1 MNRRSDQP
9 MNTSMIKKI
18 QQELL
23 NGLDVLLVTGAF
35 WLCWQHFYQN
45 RIDHP
50 FYYLGNLIMVFL
62 FGLFYYSISHLYNG
76 YSVPISR
83 IYELVYSQ
91 TLAACL
97 SDGLLYLMILLINRH
112 YITFLPFLPTL
123 VLQFFLIVGWT
134 VAAHQWYFHQFPPK
148 KTVVILGQGQNVDAL
163 VKQYGMDVHF
173 DVQSV
178 VPVEE
183 CLKDLPGTI
192 GQAEVV
198 FCCGLHSHNRNL
210 VTKYCVAHKISTYV
224 IPRIGDV
231 IMDSARKVHLF
242 HLPMMAVQRYNPSPE
257 YLILKR
263 AYDIALSLVALVLF
277 APIMAVVAAAIKA
290 TDGGDIFYRQARL
303 TKDGKVFQV
312 LKFRS
317 MRMDAE
323 KDGVARLSTGEN
335 DPRVTKVGRFI
346 RAVRFDELPQLL
358 NILKGDMAIVG
369 PRPER
374 PAISAQYAQAMPEW
388 NLRLQAKCGLTGYAQ
403 VYGQYNTTPYD
414 KLLLDLMYI
423 AKPSLFED
431 FKIIFATV
439 KILFMK
445 ESTAGVAEGQVTA
458 EAEPVHEGNMGQSFK

>member
-1 MNRRSDQP
+1 

-198 FCCGLHSHNRNL
+198 FCCGLHRHNRNL
-210 VTKYCVAHKISTYV
+210 VTKYCVAHKIGTYV

-335 DPRVTKVGRFI
+335 DPRVTKVGHFI

>member
-1 MNRRSDQP
+1 

-210 VTKYCVAHKISTYV
+210 VTKYCVAHKIGTYV

-335 DPRVTKVGRFI
+335 DPWVTKVGRFI

-374 PAISAQYAQAMPEW
+374 PEISAQYAKAMPEW

-445 ESTAGVAEGQVTA
+445 ESTEGVAEGQVTA
-458 EAEPVHEGNMGQSFK
+458 EAEPSGQEKNMSTF

>member
-1 MNRRSDQP
+1 MNRF
-9 MNTSMIKKI
+9 MTTSMHKKI

-23 NGLDVLLVTGAF
+23 NGFNILLVIGAF
-35 WLCWQHFYQN
+35 WLCWSYFYARQITN
-45 RIDHP
+45 P
-50 FYYLGNLIMVFL
+50 FYYVGNLIMVFL
-62 FGLFYYSISHLYNG
+62 FGLFYYFTSHLYNG
-76 YSVPISR
+76 YSLPISR

-91 TLAACL
+91 ALAAL
-97 SDGLLYLMILLINRH
+97 ISDGILYLITILINRH
-112 YITFLPFLPTL
+112 YISFFPFVPTFL
-123 VLQFFLIVGWT
+123 LQFFLITLWT
-134 VAAHQWYFHQFPPK
+134 VAAHQWYFRVFPPR
-148 KTVVILGQGQNVDAL
+148 KTVVILGQGQNVDKL

-178 VPVEE
+178 VPVEK
-183 CLKDLPGTI
+183 CLKDIPGTI

-198 FCCGLHSHNRNL
+198 FCCGLRSHNRNL
-210 VTKYCVAHKISTYV
+210 VTKYCVAHKIGTYV

-231 IMDSARKVHLF
+231 IMDSAKKVHLF

-257 YLILKR
+257 FLFFKR
-263 AYDIALSLVALVLF
+263 LYDIVLSLVALVLF
-277 APIMAVVAAAIKA
+277 APIMAAVAVAIKM

-374 PAISAQYAQAMPEW
+374 PEISAQYAKAMPEW

-445 ESTAGVAEGQVTA
+445 DSTEGVAEGQVTA
-458 EAEPVHEGNMGQSFK
+458 ESPINSKGITN

>member
-1 MNRRSDQP
+1 

-23 NGLDVLLVTGAF
+23 NGRDVLLVTGAF
-35 WLCWQHFYQN
+35 WLCWQHFYQY
-45 RIDHP
+45 RIAHP
-50 FYYLGNLIMVFL
+50 FYYMGNLIMVFL
-62 FGLFYYSISHLYNG
+62 FGIFYYSISHLYNG
-76 YSVPISR
+76 YTLPISR
-83 IYELVYSQ
+83 IYELIYSQ
-91 TLAACL
+91 TLAALL
-97 SDGLLYLMILLINRH
+97 SDGILYLITLLVNRH

-123 VLQFFLIVGWT
+123 LLQFFLIVGWT

-148 KTVVILGQGQNVDAL
+148 KTVVILGQGQNVDGL

-183 CLKDLPGTI
+183 CLKDIPGTI

-198 FCCGLHSHNRNL
+198 FCCGLRSHTRNQ
-210 VTKYCVAHKISTYV
+210 VAKYCVAHKIGTYV

-231 IMDSARKVHLF
+231 IMDSAQKVHLF

-458 EAEPVHEGNMGQSFK
+458 EAEPVHVRERMNG

>member
-1 MNRRSDQP
+1 

-123 VLQFFLIVGWT
+123 LLQFFLIVIWT

-198 FCCGLHSHNRNL
+198 FCCGLRSHTRNQ
-210 VTKYCVAHKISTYV
+210 VAKYCVAHKIGTYV

-242 HLPMMAVQRYNPSPE
+242 HLPMMSVQRYNPSPE

-323 KDGVARLSTGEN
+323 KDGIARLSTGEN

-374 PAISAQYAQAMPEW
+374 PEISAQYAKAMPEW

-445 ESTAGVAEGQVTA
+445 ESTAGVAKGQVTA
-458 EAEPVHEGNMGQSFK
+458 ETSSNSKGVIN

>member
-1 MNRRSDQP
+1 MT
-9 MNTSMIKKI
+9 TSMHKKI
-18 QQELL
+18 QQEIL
-23 NGLDVLLVTGAF
+23 NGFNILLVTGAF
-35 WLCWQHFYQN
+35 WLCWSYFYARQ
-45 RIDHP
+45 ITHP
-50 FYYLGNLIMVFL
+50 FYYVGNLIMVFL
-62 FGLFYYSISHLYNG
+62 FGLFYYFTSHLYNG
-76 YSVPISR
+76 YSLPISR

-91 TLAACL
+91 ALAAL
-97 SDGLLYLMILLINRH
+97 ISDGILYLITILINRH
-112 YITFLPFLPTL
+112 YISFFPFEPTFL
-123 VLQFFLIVGWT
+123 LQFLLITLWT
-134 VAAHQWYFHQFPPK
+134 VAAHQWYFRVFPPK
-148 KTVVILGQGQNVDAL
+148 KTVVILGQGQNVDKL

-183 CLKDLPGTI
+183 CLKDIPGTI

-198 FCCGLHSHNRNL
+198 FCCGLRSHNRNL
-210 VTKYCVAHKISTYV
+210 VTKYCVAHKIGAYV

-231 IMDSARKVHLF
+231 IMDSAKKVHLF

-257 YLILKR
+257 FLFFKR
-263 AYDIALSLVALVLF
+263 LYDIVLSLVALVLF
-277 APIMAVVAAAIKA
+277 APIMAAVAVAIKM
-290 TDGGDIFYRQARL
+290 TDGGNIFYRQARL

-374 PAISAQYAQAMPEW
+374 PEISAQYAKTMPEW

-423 AKPSLFED
+423 ARPSLFED

-445 ESTAGVAEGQVTA
+445 DSTEGVAEGQVTA
-458 EAEPVHEGNMGQSFK
+458 EVEPVHEGNMGQSFK

>member
-1 MNRRSDQP
+1 

-210 VTKYCVAHKISTYV
+210 VTKYCVAHKIGTYV

-323 KDGVARLSTGEN
+323 KDGIARLSTGEN
-335 DPRVTKVGRFI
+335 DPRVTKVGRLI

>member
-1 MNRRSDQP
+1 MNRF
-9 MNTSMIKKI
+9 MTTSMHKKI

-23 NGLDVLLVTGAF
+23 NGFNILLVTGAF
-35 WLCWQHFYQN
+35 WLCWSYFYASQ
-45 RIDHP
+45 ITHP
-50 FYYLGNLIMVFL
+50 FYYAGNLIMVFL
-62 FGLFYYSISHLYNG
+62 FGLFYYFTSHLYNG
-76 YSVPISR
+76 YSLPISR

-91 TLAACL
+91 ALAAL
-97 SDGLLYLMILLINRH
+97 ISDGILYLITILINRH
-112 YITFLPFLPTL
+112 YISFFPFVPTFL
-123 VLQFFLIVGWT
+123 LQFFLITLWT
-134 VAAHQWYFHQFPPK
+134 VAAHQWYFREFPPK
-148 KTVVILGQGQNVDAL
+148 KTVVILGQGQNVDKL

-183 CLKDLPGTI
+183 CLKDIPGTI

-210 VTKYCVAHKISTYV
+210 VTKYCVAHKIGTYV

-231 IMDSARKVHLF
+231 IMDSAKKVHLF

-257 YLILKR
+257 FLFFKR
-263 AYDIALSLVALVLF
+263 LYDIVLSLVALVLF
-277 APIMAVVAAAIKA
+277 APIMAAVAVAIKM

-374 PAISAQYAQAMPEW
+374 PEISAQYAKAMPEW

-445 ESTAGVAEGQVTA
+445 DSTEGVAEGQVTA
-458 EAEPVHEGNMGQSFK
+458 EVEPVHVRERMNG

>member
-1 MNRRSDQP
+1 

-374 PAISAQYAQAMPEW
+374 PAISAQYAQTMPEW

>member
-1 MNRRSDQP
+1 MNRF
-9 MNTSMIKKI
+9 MTTSMYKKI

-23 NGLDVLLVTGAF
+23 NGFNILLVTGAF
-35 WLCWQHFYQN
+35 WLCWSYFYASQ
-45 RIDHP
+45 ITYP
-50 FYYLGNLIMVFL
+50 FYYVGNLIMVFL
-62 FGLFYYSISHLYNG
+62 FGLFYYFTSHLYNG
-76 YSVPISR
+76 YSLPISR

-91 TLAACL
+91 ALAAL
-97 SDGLLYLMILLINRH
+97 ISDGILYLITILINRH
-112 YITFLPFLPTL
+112 YISFFPFVPTFL
-123 VLQFFLIVGWT
+123 LQFFLITLWT
-134 VAAHQWYFHQFPPK
+134 VAAHQWYFRVFPPK
-148 KTVVILGQGQNVDAL
+148 KTVVILGQGQNVDKL

-183 CLKDLPGTI
+183 CLKDIPGTI

-198 FCCGLHSHNRNL
+198 FCCGLRSHNRNL
-210 VTKYCVAHKISTYV
+210 VTKYCVAHKIGTYV

-231 IMDSARKVHLF
+231 IMDSAKKVHLF

-257 YLILKR
+257 FLFFKR
-263 AYDIALSLVALVLF
+263 LYDIVLSLVALVLF
-277 APIMAVVAAAIKA
+277 APIMAAVAVAIKM

-374 PAISAQYAQAMPEW
+374 PEISAQYAKAMPEW

-445 ESTAGVAEGQVTA
+445 DSTEGVAEGQVTA
-458 EAEPVHEGNMGQSFK
+458 EAEPVHVRERMNG

>member
-1 MNRRSDQP
+1 

-76 YSVPISR
+76 YTLPISR

-91 TLAACL
+91 TLAALL
-97 SDGLLYLMILLINRH
+97 SDGILYLITLLVNRH

-123 VLQFFLIVGWT
+123 LLQFFLIVIWT

-210 VTKYCVAHKISTYV
+210 VTKYCVAHKIGTYV

-374 PAISAQYAQAMPEW
+374 PEISAQYAKAMPEW

-458 EAEPVHEGNMGQSFK
+458 ETSSNSKGVIN

>member
-1 MNRRSDQP
+1 

-134 VAAHQWYFHQFPPK
+134 VAAHQWYFHQFSPK

-210 VTKYCVAHKISTYV
+210 VTKYCVAHKIGTYV

-303 TKDGKVFQV
+303 TKDGKIFQV

-458 EAEPVHEGNMGQSFK
+458 EAEPVHVRERMNG

>member
-1 MNRRSDQP
+1 

-173 DVQSV
+173 DVQTV

-263 AYDIALSLVALVLF
+263 AYDLALSLVALVLF

-346 RAVRFDELPQLL
+346 RTVRFDELPQLL

>member
-1 MNRRSDQP
+1 MNRF
-9 MNTSMIKKI
+9 MTTSMHKKI

-23 NGLDVLLVTGAF
+23 NGFNILLVTGAF
-35 WLCWQHFYQN
+35 WLCWSYFYASQ
-45 RIDHP
+45 ITHP
-50 FYYLGNLIMVFL
+50 FYYAGNLIMVFL
-62 FGLFYYSISHLYNG
+62 FGLFYYFISHLYNG
-76 YSVPISR
+76 YSLPISR

-91 TLAACL
+91 ALAAL
-97 SDGLLYLMILLINRH
+97 ISDGILYLITILINRH
-112 YITFLPFLPTL
+112 YISFFPFVPTFL
-123 VLQFFLIVGWT
+123 LQFLLITLWT
-134 VAAHQWYFHQFPPK
+134 VAAHQWYFREFPPK
-148 KTVVILGQGQNVDAL
+148 KTVVILGQGQNVDKL

-183 CLKDLPGTI
+183 CLKDIPGTI

-198 FCCGLHSHNRNL
+198 FCCGLRSHNRNL
-210 VTKYCVAHKISTYV
+210 VTKYCVAHKIGTYV

-231 IMDSARKVHLF
+231 IMDSAKKVHLF

-257 YLILKR
+257 FLFFKR
-263 AYDIALSLVALVLF
+263 LYDIVLSLVALVLF
-277 APIMAVVAAAIKA
+277 APIMAAVAAAIKF

-374 PAISAQYAQAMPEW
+374 PEISAQYAKAMPEW

-445 ESTAGVAEGQVTA
+445 DSTEGVAEGQVTA
-458 EAEPVHEGNMGQSFK
+458 EVKPVHVRERMNG

>member
-1 MNRRSDQP
+1 

-210 VTKYCVAHKISTYV
+210 VTKYCVAHKIGTYV

-458 EAEPVHEGNMGQSFK
+458 EAEPVHVRERMNG

>member
-1 MNRRSDQP
+1 MNRF
-9 MNTSMIKKI
+9 MTTSMHKKI
-18 QQELL
+18 QQEIL
-23 NGLDVLLVTGAF
+23 NGFNILLVTGAF
-35 WLCWQHFYQN
+35 WLCWSYFYAS
-45 RIDHP
+45 RITHP
-50 FYYLGNLIMVFL
+50 FYYVGNLIMVFL
-62 FGLFYYSISHLYNG
+62 FGLFYYFTSHLYNG
-76 YSVPISR
+76 YSLPISR

-91 TLAACL
+91 ALAAL
-97 SDGLLYLMILLINRH
+97 ISDGILYLITILINRH
-112 YITFLPFLPTL
+112 YISFFPFVPTFL
-123 VLQFFLIVGWT
+123 LQFFLITLWT
-134 VAAHQWYFHQFPPK
+134 VAAHQWYFREFPPK
-148 KTVVILGQGQNVDAL
+148 KTVVILGQGQNVDKL

-183 CLKDLPGTI
+183 CLKDIPGTI

-210 VTKYCVAHKISTYV
+210 VTKYCVAHKIGTYV

-231 IMDSARKVHLF
+231 IMDSAKKVHLF

-257 YLILKR
+257 FLFFKR
-263 AYDIALSLVALVLF
+263 LYDIVLSLVSLVLF
-277 APIMAVVAAAIKA
+277 APIMAAVAVAIKM

-358 NILKGDMAIVG
+358 NILRGDMAIVG

-374 PAISAQYAQAMPEW
+374 PEISAQYAKAMPEW

-458 EAEPVHEGNMGQSFK
+458 EVEPVHVRERMNG

>member
-1 MNRRSDQP
+1 MNRF
-9 MNTSMIKKI
+9 MTTSMHKKI

-23 NGLDVLLVTGAF
+23 NGFNILLVTGAF
-35 WLCWQHFYQN
+35 WLCWSYFYASQ
-45 RIDHP
+45 ITHP
-50 FYYLGNLIMVFL
+50 FYYVGNLIMVFL
-62 FGLFYYSISHLYNG
+62 FGLFYYFTSHLYNG
-76 YSVPISR
+76 YSLPISR

-91 TLAACL
+91 ALAAL
-97 SDGLLYLMILLINRH
+97 ISDGILYLITILINRH
-112 YITFLPFLPTL
+112 YISFFPFVPTFL
-123 VLQFFLIVGWT
+123 LQFFLITLWT
-134 VAAHQWYFHQFPPK
+134 VAAHQWYFRVFPPR
-148 KTVVILGQGQNVDAL
+148 KTVVILGQGQNVDKL

-183 CLKDLPGTI
+183 CLKDIPGTI

-210 VTKYCVAHKISTYV
+210 VTKYCVAHKIGTYV

-231 IMDSARKVHLF
+231 IMDSAKKVHLF

-257 YLILKR
+257 FLFFKR
-263 AYDIALSLVALVLF
+263 LYDIVLSLVALVLF
-277 APIMAVVAAAIKA
+277 APIMAAVAVAIKM

-374 PAISAQYAQAMPEW
+374 PEISAQYAKAMPEW

-403 VYGQYNTTPYD
+403 VYGQYKHHPLRQTPPGPD
-414 KLLLDLMYI
+414 VHRQ
-423 AKPSLFED
+423 
-431 FKIIFATV
+431 T
-439 KILFMK
+439 
-445 ESTAGVAEGQVTA
+445 Q
-458 EAEPVHEGNMGQSFK
+458 PV

>member
-1 MNRRSDQP
+1 MNRF
-9 MNTSMIKKI
+9 MTTSMHKKI

-23 NGLDVLLVTGAF
+23 NGFNILLVTGAF
-35 WLCWQHFYQN
+35 WLCWSYFYARQ
-45 RIDHP
+45 ITHP
-50 FYYLGNLIMVFL
+50 FYYAGNLIMVFL
-62 FGLFYYSISHLYNG
+62 FGLFYYFTSHLYNG
-76 YSVPISR
+76 YSLPISR

-91 TLAACL
+91 ALAAL
-97 SDGLLYLMILLINRH
+97 ISDGILYLITILINRH
-112 YITFLPFLPTL
+112 YISFFPFVPTFL
-123 VLQFFLIVGWT
+123 LQFFLITLWT
-134 VAAHQWYFHQFPPK
+134 VAAHQWYFREFPPR
-148 KTVVILGQGQNVDAL
+148 KTVVILGQGQNVDKL

-183 CLKDLPGTI
+183 CLKDIPGTI

-198 FCCGLHSHNRNL
+198 FCCGLRSHNRNL
-210 VTKYCVAHKISTYV
+210 VTKYCVAHKIGTYV

-231 IMDSARKVHLF
+231 IMDSAKKVHLF

-257 YLILKR
+257 FLFFKR
-263 AYDIALSLVALVLF
+263 LYDIVLSLVALVLF
-277 APIMAVVAAAIKA
+277 APIMAAVAVAIKM

-358 NILKGDMAIVG
+358 NILQGDMSIVG

-374 PAISAQYAQAMPEW
+374 PEISAQYAKEMPEW

-423 AKPSLFED
+423 ARPSLFED

-445 ESTAGVAEGQVTA
+445 ESTEGVAEGQVTA
-458 EAEPVHEGNMGQSFK
+458 DVKPDVLKERLNG

>member
-1 MNRRSDQP
+1 MNRF
-9 MNTSMIKKI
+9 MTTSMHKKI

-23 NGLDVLLVTGAF
+23 NGFNILLVTGAF
-35 WLCWQHFYQN
+35 WLCWSYFYASQ
-45 RIDHP
+45 ITHP
-50 FYYLGNLIMVFL
+50 FYYVGNLIMVFL
-62 FGLFYYSISHLYNG
+62 FGLFYYFTSHLYNG
-76 YSVPISR
+76 YSLPISR

-91 TLAACL
+91 ALAAL
-97 SDGLLYLMILLINRH
+97 ISDGILYLITILINRH
-112 YITFLPFLPTL
+112 YISFFPFVPTFL
-123 VLQFFLIVGWT
+123 LQFFLITLWT
-134 VAAHQWYFHQFPPK
+134 VAAHQWYFRVFPPR
-148 KTVVILGQGQNVDAL
+148 KTVVILGQGQNVDKL

-183 CLKDLPGTI
+183 CLKDIPGTI

-198 FCCGLHSHNRNL
+198 FCCGLRSHNRNL
-210 VTKYCVAHKISTYV
+210 VTKYCVAHKIGTYV

-231 IMDSARKVHLF
+231 IMDSAKKVHLF

-257 YLILKR
+257 FLFFKR
-263 AYDIALSLVALVLF
+263 LYDIVLSLVALVLF
-277 APIMAVVAAAIKA
+277 APIMAAVAVAIKM

-374 PAISAQYAQAMPEW
+374 PEISAQYAKAMPEW

-445 ESTAGVAEGQVTA
+445 DSTEGVAEGQVTA
-458 EAEPVHEGNMGQSFK
+458 EVEPVHVRERMNG

>member
-1 MNRRSDQP
+1 

-76 YSVPISR
+76 YTLPISR

-91 TLAACL
+91 TLAALL
-97 SDGLLYLMILLINRH
+97 SDGILYLITLLVNRH

-123 VLQFFLIVGWT
+123 LFQFFLIVIWT

-210 VTKYCVAHKISTYV
+210 VTKYCVAHKIGTYV

-242 HLPMMAVQRYNPSPE
+242 HLPMMSVQRYNPSPE

-263 AYDIALSLVALVLF
+263 AYDIVLSLVALVLF

-374 PAISAQYAQAMPEW
+374 PEISAQYAKAMPEW

-458 EAEPVHEGNMGQSFK
+458 EAEPVHVRERMNG

>member
-1 MNRRSDQP
+1 

-76 YSVPISR
+76 YTLPISR

-91 TLAACL
+91 ALAACL
-97 SDGLLYLMILLINRH
+97 SDGLLYLMILLINRQ

-183 CLKDLPGTI
+183 CLKDIPGTI

-210 VTKYCVAHKISTYV
+210 VTKYCVAHKIGTYV

-374 PAISAQYAQAMPEW
+374 PEISAQYAKAMPEW

-458 EAEPVHEGNMGQSFK
+458 EAEPVHVRERMNR

>member
-1 MNRRSDQP
+1 MD
-9 MNTSMIKKI
+9 K
-18 QQELL
+18 
-23 NGLDVLLVTGAF
+23 
-35 WLCWQHFYQN
+35 
-45 RIDHP
+45 
-50 FYYLGNLIMVFL
+50 
-62 FGLFYYSISHLYNG
+62 
-76 YSVPISR
+76 
-83 IYELVYSQ
+83 
-91 TLAACL
+91 
-97 SDGLLYLMILLINRH
+97 
-112 YITFLPFLPTL
+112 
-123 VLQFFLIVGWT
+123 
-134 VAAHQWYFHQFPPK
+134 
-148 KTVVILGQGQNVDAL
+148 L

-178 VPVEE
+178 IPVEE
-183 CLKDLPGTI
+183 CLKDIPGTI

-198 FCCGLHSHNRNL
+198 FCCGLRSHNRNL
-210 VTKYCVAHKISTYV
+210 VTKYCVAHKIGTYV

-231 IMDSARKVHLF
+231 IMDSAKKVHLF

-257 YLILKR
+257 FLFFKR
-263 AYDIALSLVALVLF
+263 LYDIVLSLVALVLF
-277 APIMAVVAAAIKA
+277 APIMAAVAVAIKM

-374 PAISAQYAQAMPEW
+374 PEISAQYAKAMPEW

-445 ESTAGVAEGQVTA
+445 DSTEGVAEGQVTA

>member
-1 MNRRSDQP
+1 

-277 APIMAVVAAAIKA
+277 DPIMAVVAAAIKA

>member
-1 MNRRSDQP
+1 MNRF
-9 MNTSMIKKI
+9 MTTSMHKKI
-18 QQELL
+18 QQEIL
-23 NGLDVLLVTGAF
+23 NGFNILLVTGAF
-35 WLCWQHFYQN
+35 WLCWSYFYASQ
-45 RIDHP
+45 ITHP
-50 FYYLGNLIMVFL
+50 FYYVGNLIMVFL
-62 FGLFYYSISHLYNG
+62 FGLFYYFTSHLYNG
-76 YSVPISR
+76 YSLPISR

-91 TLAACL
+91 ALAAL
-97 SDGLLYLMILLINRH
+97 ISDGILYLITILINRH
-112 YITFLPFLPTL
+112 YISFFPFVPTFL
-123 VLQFFLIVGWT
+123 LQFFLITLWT
-134 VAAHQWYFHQFPPK
+134 VAAHQWYFRVFPPR
-148 KTVVILGQGQNVDAL
+148 KTVVILGQGQNVDKL

-183 CLKDLPGTI
+183 CLKDIPGTI

-198 FCCGLHSHNRNL
+198 FCCGLRSHNRNL
-210 VTKYCVAHKISTYV
+210 VTKYCVAHKIGTYV

-231 IMDSARKVHLF
+231 IMDSAKKVHLF

-257 YLILKR
+257 FLFFKR
-263 AYDIALSLVALVLF
+263 LYDIVLSLVALVLF
-277 APIMAVVAAAIKA
+277 APIMAAVAVAIKM

-374 PAISAQYAQAMPEW
+374 PEISAQYAKAMPEW

-445 ESTAGVAEGQVTA
+445 DSTEGVAEGQVTA
-458 EAEPVHEGNMGQSFK
+458 EVEPVHVREKMNG

>member
-1 MNRRSDQP
+1 

>member
-1 MNRRSDQP
+1 

-173 DVQSV
+173 DVHAV

-210 VTKYCVAHKISTYV
+210 VTKYCVAHKIGTYV

-257 YLILKR
+257 YLILTR

>member
-1 MNRRSDQP
+1 MNHF
-9 MNTSMIKKI
+9 MTTSMHKKI
-18 QQELL
+18 QQEIL
-23 NGLDVLLVTGAF
+23 NGFNILLVTGAF
-35 WLCWQHFYQN
+35 WLCWSYFYASQ
-45 RIDHP
+45 ITHP
-50 FYYLGNLIMVFL
+50 FYYVGNLIMVFL
-62 FGLFYYSISHLYNG
+62 FGLFYYFTSHLYNG
-76 YSVPISR
+76 YSLPISR

-91 TLAACL
+91 ALAAL
-97 SDGLLYLMILLINRH
+97 ISDGILYLITILINRH
-112 YITFLPFLPTL
+112 YISFFPFVPTFL
-123 VLQFFLIVGWT
+123 LQFFLITLWT
-134 VAAHQWYFHQFPPK
+134 VTAHQWYFRKFPPK
-148 KTVVILGQGQNVDAL
+148 KTVVILGQGQNVDKL

-183 CLKDLPGTI
+183 CLKDIPGTI

-210 VTKYCVAHKISTYV
+210 VTKYCVAHKIGTYV

-231 IMDSARKVHLF
+231 IMDSAKKVHLF

-257 YLILKR
+257 FLFFKR
-263 AYDIALSLVALVLF
+263 FYDIVLSLVALVLF
-277 APIMAVVAAAIKA
+277 APIMAAVAVAIKL

-374 PAISAQYAQAMPEW
+374 PEISAQYAKAMPEW
-388 NLRLQAKCGLTGYAQ
+388 NLRLQTKCGLTGYAQ

-445 ESTAGVAEGQVTA
+445 DSTEGVAEGQVTA
-458 EAEPVHEGNMGQSFK
+458 EVEPVHVRERMNG

>member
-1 MNRRSDQP
+1 

-210 VTKYCVAHKISTYV
+210 VTKYCVAHKIGTYV

-439 KILFMK
+439 KILFQP
-445 ESTAGVAEGQVTA
+445 ESTEGVAAGQVTA
-458 EAEPVHEGNMGQSFK
+458 ERRGDGREER

>member
-1 MNRRSDQP
+1 MNRF
-9 MNTSMIKKI
+9 MTTSMHKKI

-23 NGLDVLLVTGAF
+23 NGFNILLVTGAF
-35 WLCWQHFYQN
+35 WLCWSYFYASQ
-45 RIDHP
+45 ITHP
-50 FYYLGNLIMVFL
+50 FYYVGNLIMVFL
-62 FGLFYYSISHLYNG
+62 FGLFYYFTSHLYNG
-76 YSVPISR
+76 YSLPISR

-91 TLAACL
+91 ALAAL
-97 SDGLLYLMILLINRH
+97 ISDGILYLITILINRN
-112 YITFLPFLPTL
+112 YISFFPFVPTFL
-123 VLQFFLIVGWT
+123 LQFLLITLWT
-134 VAAHQWYFHQFPPK
+134 VAAHQWYFREFPPK
-148 KTVVILGQGQNVDAL
+148 KTVVILGQGQNVDKL

-183 CLKDLPGTI
+183 CLKDIPGTI

-198 FCCGLHSHNRNL
+198 FCCGLRSHNRNL
-210 VTKYCVAHKISTYV
+210 VTKYCVAHKIGTYV

-231 IMDSARKVHLF
+231 IMDSAKKVHLF

-257 YLILKR
+257 FLFFKR
-263 AYDIALSLVALVLF
+263 LYDIVLSLVALVLF
-277 APIMAVVAAAIKA
+277 APIMAAVAVAIKM

-374 PAISAQYAQAMPEW
+374 PEISAQYAKAMPEW

-445 ESTAGVAEGQVTA
+445 ESTEGVAEGQVTA

>member
-1 MNRRSDQP
+1 MNRF
-9 MNTSMIKKI
+9 MTTSMHKKI

-23 NGLDVLLVTGAF
+23 NGFNILLVTGAF
-35 WLCWQHFYQN
+35 WLCWSYFYARQ
-45 RIDHP
+45 ITYP
-50 FYYLGNLIMVFL
+50 FYYVGNLIMVFL
-62 FGLFYYSISHLYNG
+62 FGLFYYFTSHLYNG
-76 YSVPISR
+76 YSLPISR

-91 TLAACL
+91 ALAAL
-97 SDGLLYLMILLINRH
+97 ISDGILYLITILINRH
-112 YITFLPFLPTL
+112 YISFFPFVPTFL
-123 VLQFFLIVGWT
+123 LQFFLITLWT
-134 VAAHQWYFHQFPPK
+134 VTAHQWYFREFPPK
-148 KTVVILGQGQNVDAL
+148 KTVVILGQGQNVDKL

-183 CLKDLPGTI
+183 CLKDIPGTI

-198 FCCGLHSHNRNL
+198 FCCGLRSHNRNL
-210 VTKYCVAHKISTYV
+210 VTKYCVAHKIGAYV

-231 IMDSARKVHLF
+231 IMDSAKKVHLF

-257 YLILKR
+257 FLFFKR
-263 AYDIALSLVALVLF
+263 LYDIVLSLVALVLF
-277 APIMAVVAAAIKA
+277 APIMAAVAVAIKM
-290 TDGGDIFYRQARL
+290 TDGGNIFYRQARL

-374 PAISAQYAQAMPEW
+374 LEISAQYAKTMPEW

-423 AKPSLFED
+423 ARPSLFED

-445 ESTAGVAEGQVTA
+445 DSTEGVAEGQVTA
-458 EAEPVHEGNMGQSFK
+458 EVEPVHEGNMGQSFK

>member
-1 MNRRSDQP
+1 

-76 YSVPISR
+76 YTLPISR

-97 SDGLLYLMILLINRH
+97 SDGLLYLMILLINRQ

-183 CLKDLPGTI
+183 CLKDIPGTI

-210 VTKYCVAHKISTYV
+210 VTKYCVAHKIGTYV

-374 PAISAQYAQAMPEW
+374 PEISAQYAKAMPEW

-458 EAEPVHEGNMGQSFK
+458 EAEPVHVRERMNR

>member
-1 MNRRSDQP
+1 

-173 DVQSV
+173 DVQTV

-458 EAEPVHEGNMGQSFK
+458 EAEPVHVRERMNG

>member
-1 MNRRSDQP
+1 MNRF
-9 MNTSMIKKI
+9 MTTSMHKKI

-23 NGLDVLLVTGAF
+23 NGFNILLVTGAF
-35 WLCWQHFYQN
+35 WLCWSYFYASQ
-45 RIDHP
+45 ITHP
-50 FYYLGNLIMVFL
+50 FYYVGNLIMVFL
-62 FGLFYYSISHLYNG
+62 FGLFYYFTSHLYNG
-76 YSVPISR
+76 YSLPISR

-91 TLAACL
+91 ALAAL
-97 SDGLLYLMILLINRH
+97 ISDGILYLITILINRH
-112 YITFLPFLPTL
+112 YISFFPFVPTFL
-123 VLQFFLIVGWT
+123 LQFFLITLWT
-134 VAAHQWYFHQFPPK
+134 VAAHQWYFREFPPR
-148 KTVVILGQGQNVDAL
+148 KTVVILGQGQNVDKL

-183 CLKDLPGTI
+183 CLKDIPGTI

-210 VTKYCVAHKISTYV
+210 VTKYCVAHKIGTYV

-231 IMDSARKVHLF
+231 IMDSAKKVHLF

-257 YLILKR
+257 FLFFKR
-263 AYDIALSLVALVLF
+263 LYDIVLSLVALVFF
-277 APIMAVVAAAIKA
+277 APIMAAVAVAIKM

-374 PAISAQYAQAMPEW
+374 PEISAQYAKAMPEW

-445 ESTAGVAEGQVTA
+445 DSTEGVAEGQVTA
-458 EAEPVHEGNMGQSFK
+458 EAAHAQEKMNG

>member
-1 MNRRSDQP
+1 

-23 NGLDVLLVTGAF
+23 NGLDILLVTGAF

-76 YSVPISR
+76 YTLPISR

-183 CLKDLPGTI
+183 CLNDIPGTI

-210 VTKYCVAHKISTYV
+210 VTKYCVAHKIGTYV

-374 PAISAQYAQAMPEW
+374 PEISAQYAKAMPEW

-458 EAEPVHEGNMGQSFK
+458 EAEPVHVRERMNG

>member
-1 MNRRSDQP
+1 
-9 MNTSMIKKI
+9 MNTSLTKKI

-23 NGLDVLLVTGAF
+23 NGFNILLVTGAF
-35 WLCWQHFYQN
+35 WLCWSYFYASQ
-45 RIDHP
+45 ITHP
-50 FYYLGNLIMVFL
+50 FYYVGNLIMVFL
-62 FGLFYYSISHLYNG
+62 FGLFYYFTSHLYNG
-76 YSVPISR
+76 YSLPISR

-91 TLAACL
+91 ALAAL
-97 SDGLLYLMILLINRH
+97 ISDGILYLITILINRH
-112 YITFLPFLPTL
+112 YISFFPFVPTFL
-123 VLQFFLIVGWT
+123 LQFFLITLWT
-134 VAAHQWYFHQFPPK
+134 VAAHQWYFRVFPPR
-148 KTVVILGQGQNVDAL
+148 KTVVILGQGQNVDKL

-183 CLKDLPGTI
+183 CLKDIPGTI

-198 FCCGLHSHNRNL
+198 FCCGLRSHNRNL
-210 VTKYCVAHKISTYV
+210 VTKYCVAHKIGTYV

-231 IMDSARKVHLF
+231 IMDSAKKVHLF

-257 YLILKR
+257 FLFFKR
-263 AYDIALSLVALVLF
+263 LYDIVLSLVALVLF
-277 APIMAVVAAAIKA
+277 APIMAAVAAAIKF

-374 PAISAQYAQAMPEW
+374 PEISAQYAKAMPEW

-445 ESTAGVAEGQVTA
+445 DSTEGVAEGQVTA
-458 EAEPVHEGNMGQSFK
+458 EVKPVHVRERMNG

>member
-1 MNRRSDQP
+1 

-192 GQAEVV
+192 GQAEGV

-458 EAEPVHEGNMGQSFK
+458 EAEPVHVRERMNG

>member
-1 MNRRSDQP
+1 MKRF
-9 MNTSMIKKI
+9 MTTSMHKKI
-18 QQELL
+18 QQEIL
-23 NGLDVLLVTGAF
+23 NGFNILLVTGAF
-35 WLCWQHFYQN
+35 WLCWSYFYARQ
-45 RIDHP
+45 ITHP
-50 FYYLGNLIMVFL
+50 FYYVGNLIMVFL
-62 FGLFYYSISHLYNG
+62 FGLFYYFTSHLYNG
-76 YSVPISR
+76 YSLPISR

-91 TLAACL
+91 ALAAL
-97 SDGLLYLMILLINRH
+97 ISDGILYLITILINRH
-112 YITFLPFLPTL
+112 YISFFPFVPTFL
-123 VLQFFLIVGWT
+123 LQFLLITLWT
-134 VAAHQWYFHQFPPK
+134 VAAHQWYFRVFPPK
-148 KTVVILGQGQNVDAL
+148 KTVVILGQGQNVDKL

-183 CLKDLPGTI
+183 CLKDIPGTI

-198 FCCGLHSHNRNL
+198 FCCGLRSHNRNL
-210 VTKYCVAHKISTYV
+210 VTKYCVAHKIGAYV

-231 IMDSARKVHLF
+231 IMDSAKKVHLF

-257 YLILKR
+257 FLFFKR
-263 AYDIALSLVALVLF
+263 LYDIVLSLVALVLF
-277 APIMAVVAAAIKA
+277 APIMAAVAVAIKM
-290 TDGGDIFYRQARL
+290 TDGGNIFYRQARL

-374 PAISAQYAQAMPEW
+374 PEISAQYAKTMPEW

-423 AKPSLFED
+423 ARPSLFED

-445 ESTAGVAEGQVTA
+445 DSTEGVAEGQVTA
-458 EAEPVHEGNMGQSFK
+458 EVEPVHEGNMGQSFK